1 MEHGIVMTG
10 KGRKN
15 NFMWPSIA
23 RLADGRLIAVC
34 SGFRQIVERAIRSVR
49 YSAGRPRRGRYAVER
64 RVYPDDLQQYEIL
77 SEKMRKGLG
86 VRR

>member
-34 SGFRQIVERAIRSVR
+34 SGFRLKHVCPFGCVA
-49 YSAGRPRRGRYAVER
+49 AAV
-64 RVYPDDLQQYEIL
+64 
-77 SEKMRKGLG
+77 
-86 VRR
+86 